1 MLLKKKLIENSQL
14 IPNDPE
20 NHLLGKIIYLIVIL
34 RRPHAL
40 ESGRS
45 QSHSLLDLVRG
56 QRLVLKYILAR
67 ITHGQESN
75 NDVQNVCMYEYVK

>member
-1 MLLKKKLIENSQL
+1 MLLKRKLIENHQL

-20 NHLLGKIIYLIVIL
+20 NHLLGKIIYLIAIL

-45 QSHSLLDLVRG
+45 QSHSSLALVRG
-56 QRLVLKYILAR
+56 QRLILKHILAW
-67 ITHGQESN
+67 ITHGQENN
-75 NDVQNVCMYEYVK
+75 NDVQNGCMYKYVN